1 MTQVIAQ
8 FNFSEQQIADLSAPL
23 HEDQIRE
30 RKGGGKM
37 LKYIK
42 ADMAIDTAN
51 RIFGFG
57 QWGYKVV
64 SRGHMIIEDP
74 KKGKIEMYTADVEL
88 SVVGAAFPFP
98 GGGVGIVNDPYTVEM
113 HEKAYKEAETD
124 AMKRALRHYGDQFGL
139 SLYNEDDPIEG
150 RDGTIKPV
158 KAAEVRNHPVQADR
172 RVVEAAQPARQL
184 PPAQQQQPRP
194 TAQSMNVAN
203 DPINAGQLRGIEDLL
218 IHKLQRPF
226 AREEYQGLTA
236 MQAAGLIQQLT
247 SEWNVVQRNKAN
259 NRAQVG
265 AK

>member
-1 MTQVIAQ
+1 MTQAVAQ
-8 FNFSEQQIADLSAPL
+8 FNPDHGFSDEQIDALKCVL

-42 ADMAIDTAN
+42 ADMAVDTAN

-158 KAAEVRNHPVQADR
+158 KAADVRNHPVPER
-172 RVVEAAQPARQL
+172 RVVESNA
-184 PPAQQQQPRP
+184 PRALSPVSASNAP
-194 TAQSMNVAN
+194 T
-203 DPINAGQLRGIEDLL
+203 PGQLREQCNTLL
-218 IHKLQRPF
+218 PGKWEEVIIRVVGSNIPDDTLTPKQCAKIYEQLNIVEQRRRKAHPV
-226 AREEYQGLTA
+226 E
-236 MQAAGLIQQLT
+236 AA
-247 SEWNVVQRNKAN
+247 S
-259 NRAQVG
+259 
-265 AK
+265 